1 MKKFAI
7 LLCSLALV
15 FSIVGVA
22 TAVPWT
28 WTDSWDPTD
37 VLLNSNNKFYHYQH
51 NINDDGFSPLSD
63 FVTDYK
69 LSIFLSDNNDLAS
82 EAAYISAP
90 LTGGIY
96 NFNLNNNTF
105 GVSLSGLIEI
115 NTLGIL
121 DVTITRLWGDF
132 YFEKSYLTATG
143 HEVASVPVPEP
154 GTMLMLGSV
163 LLGLVAVSRKRFN
176 NRN

>member
-1 MKKFAI
+1 MKKLAVLIF
-7 LLCSLALV
+7 SLTLV
-15 FSIVGVA
+15 FGVVGVA

-28 WTDSWDPTD
+28 WTDSWDPTN
-37 VLLNSNNKFYHYQH
+37 VLLNSSNKFYHYQH

-69 LSIFLSDNNDLAS
+69 LNIFLSDDNDRVA

-96 NFNLNNNTF
+96 NFNLNKNTF

-132 YFEKSYLTATG
+132 FFEKSYLTATG
-143 HEVASVPVPEP
+143 HEVASVPEPE
-154 GTMLMLGSV
+154 TMLMLGFV
-163 LLGLVAVSRKRFN
+163 LLGLVGVSRKRFN
-176 NRN
+176 RIN